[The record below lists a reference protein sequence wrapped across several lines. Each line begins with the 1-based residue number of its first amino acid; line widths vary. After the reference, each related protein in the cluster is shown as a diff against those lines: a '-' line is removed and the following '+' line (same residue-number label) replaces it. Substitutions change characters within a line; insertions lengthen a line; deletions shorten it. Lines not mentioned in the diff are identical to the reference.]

1 MFSRFQKV
9 GGSKTDVVTVSLYR
23 LRGNPSGDV
32 SGPVQSANGSISVEI
47 TDRPLTAEQAFIMGI
62 RLSMRLGVPLVVQD
76 PDSLWNP
83 DWSRLYI

>member
-9 GGSKTDVVTVSLYR
+9 SGPKIDVVTVSLYR

-32 SGPVQSANGSISVEI
+32 SGPVESANGSISVEI
-47 TDRPLTAEQAFIMGI
+47 TEKPLTAEQAFRLGI
-62 RLSMRLGVPLVVQD
+62 RLSMRLGVPLVLQD

-83 DWSRLYI
+83 GWGRS